1 MTEPVRPWLAVFG
14 LGGTIAM
21 TQAPDG
27 GVSPAL
33 SAADLLAAV
42 PGLGGIEAELR
53 AVDFRRKPGASLS
66 FTDLFELTDAINDAL
81 RNGCTGVV
89 VVQGT
94 DTIEE
99 VAYALDLMLSGD
111 APVVVTGAMRNPTMA
126 GADGPANILAAA
138 RVAASRSACGLGC
151 LVVLNDQIHAA
162 RWVRK
167 THTAS
172 TAAFAS
178 PGQGPLGDVFE
189 GRVRIP
195 IALRHRSPAIR
206 PDPVKHVRTGV
217 ATVVLGDD
225 GTLVE
230 AMAEHVDGLVIAAL
244 GVGHVPAGAVP
255 ALGRLTERIPVV
267 LASRTGAGPV
277 HDRTYGYPGS
287 ERDLLARG
295 LISAGY
301 LDPLKARILLH
312 LLLASGA
319 DTAQIRKTFAVA
331 GGLSG
336 PDTPLSPG
344 APTAFPPRSARGCA
358 T

>member
-1 MTEPVRPWLAVFG
+1 MNEPVRPWVALFG

-21 TQAPDG
+21 TRAPDG

-33 SAADLLAAV
+33 SAADLLLAV
-42 PGLGGIEAELR
+42 PGLSGIEAELR
-53 AVDFRRKPGASLS
+53 TVDFRRKPGASVS
-66 FTDLFELTDAINDAL
+66 FTDLFELAGAINGAL
-81 RNGCTGVV
+81 RDGCTGVV
-89 VVQGT
+89 ITQGT

-99 VAYALDLMLSGD
+99 VAYALDLLLSGD

-126 GADGPANILAAA
+126 GADGPANILAAV
-138 RVAASRSACGLGC
+138 RVAASPDARGLGC
-151 LVVLNDQIHAA
+151 LVVFNDQIHAA
-162 RWVRK
+162 RWVQK

-178 PGQGPLGDVFE
+178 PGRGPLGEVFE

-195 IALRHRSPAIR
+195 VSIRHRSPVIR
-206 PDPVKHVRTGV
+206 PDPAKDVRTGV

-225 GTLVE
+225 GRLIE
-230 AMAEHVDGLVIAAL
+230 AMAENVDGLVLAAM

-255 ALGRLTERIPVV
+255 VVDRLARRIPVV

-277 HDRTYGYPGS
+277 HDGTYSFPGS

-301 LDPLKARILLH
+301 LHPLKSRILLH
-312 LLLASGA
+312 LLIASGA
-319 DTAQIRKTFAVA
+319 NTARIRETFAAA
-331 GGLSG
+331 GEFSE
-336 PDTPLSPG
+336 PDTPLS
-344 APTAFPPRSARGCA
+344 RQR
-358 T
+358 

>member
-1 MTEPVRPWLAVFG
+1 MSESARPCVAVFG

-21 TQAPDG
+21 TQAPGG

-33 SAADLLAAV
+33 SAPELLAAV
-42 PGLGGIEAELR
+42 PGLGAIGAGLR
-53 AVDFRRKPGASLS
+53 TVDFRRKPGASLT
-66 FTDLFELTDAINDAL
+66 FGDLFELAAAINGAL
-81 RNGCTGVV
+81 DSGCRGVV
-89 VVQGT
+89 VIQGT

-99 VAYALDLMLSGD
+99 VAYTLDLLLDTD

-126 GADGPANILAAA
+126 GADGPANILAAI
-138 RVAASRSACGLGC
+138 RVALSPAARGLGC
-151 LVVLNDQIHAA
+151 LVVLGDQIHAA

-172 TAAFAS
+172 AAAFAS
-178 PGQGPLGDVFE
+178 PGHGPLGEVFE

-195 IALRHRSPAIR
+195 IALRRRSPAIR
-206 PDPVKHVRTGV
+206 PDPAKSVRTGV

-225 GTLVE
+225 GTLIE

>member
-1 MTEPVRPWLAVFG
+1 MNEPVRSWVTVFG

-21 TQAPDG
+21 THAPDG

-33 SAADLLAAV
+33 SAADLLSAV
-42 PGLGGIEAELR
+42 PGLSGIEAELR
-53 AVDFRRKPGASLS
+53 TVDFRRKPGASVS
-66 FTDLFELTDAINDAL
+66 FTDLFELAGAINDAL

-89 VVQGT
+89 ITQGT

-138 RVAASRSACGLGC
+138 RVAASRRARGLGG
-151 LVVLNDQIHAA
+151 LVVFNDQIHAA
-162 RWVRK
+162 RWVQK

-178 PGQGPLGDVFE
+178 PGHGPLGEVFE
-189 GRVRIP
+189 GRVRVPVSI
-195 IALRHRSPAIR
+195 RHRSPVIR
-206 PDPVKHVRTGV
+206 PDPAKDVRTGV

-225 GTLVE
+225 GRLIE
-230 AMAEHVDGLVIAAL
+230 AMAEHLDGLVLAAM
-244 GVGHVPAGAVP
+244 GVGHVPASAVP
-255 ALGRLTERIPVV
+255 AVDRLAQRIPVV

-277 HDRTYGYPGS
+277 HDRTYSFPGS

-312 LLLASGA
+312 LLIAAGA
-319 DTAQIRKTFAVA
+319 DTTRIRETFAA
-331 GGLSG
+331 ADGLSEPG
-336 PDTPLSPG
+336 TPQ
-344 APTAFPPRSARGCA
+344 
-358 T
+358 

>member
-1 MTEPVRPWLAVFG
+1 MRESVRPWLAVFG

-27 GVSPAL
+27 G
-33 SAADLLAAV
+33 
-42 PGLGGIEAELR
+42 IEAELR
-53 AVDFRRKPGASLS
+53 TVDFRRKPGASLS
-66 FTDLFELTDAINDAL
+66 FTDLLELVDAINDAL
-81 RNGCTGVV
+81 GSGCTGVIV
-89 VVQGT
+89 TQGT

-99 VAYALDLMLSGD
+99 VAYALDLLLSAE

-138 RVAASRSACGLGC
+138 MVAASRDARGMGC
-151 LVVLNDQIHAA
+151 LVVLDDQIHAA
-162 RWVRK
+162 RWVQK

-178 PGQGPLGDVFE
+178 PGHGPLGDVVE

-195 IALRHRSPAIR
+195 VSIRHRSPAIR
-206 PDPVKHVRTGV
+206 PGPARSVRTGV

-225 GTLVE
+225 GTLIE

-255 ALGRLTERIPVV
+255 VLGKLTGRIPVV

-277 HDRTYGYPGS
+277 HDRTYSFAGS

-312 LLLASGA
+312 LLIASGA
-319 DTAQIRKTFAVA
+319 DTTRIRETFAVA
-331 GGLSG
+331 GGLSE
-336 PDTPLSPG
+336 PDMPE
-344 APTAFPPRSARGCA
+344 
-358 T
+358 

>member
-1 MTEPVRPWLAVFG
+1 MNEPVRPWVAVFG

-21 TQAPDG
+21 TRAPDG

-33 SAADLLAAV
+33 SAADLLLAV
-42 PGLGGIEAELR
+42 PGLSGIEAELR
-53 AVDFRRKPGASLS
+53 TVDFRRKPGASVS
-66 FTDLFELTDAINDAL
+66 FTDLFELAGAINEAL
-81 RNGCTGVV
+81 RDGCTGVV
-89 VVQGT
+89 ITQGT

-99 VAYALDLMLSGD
+99 VAYALDLMLPGD

-138 RVAASRSACGLGC
+138 RVAAGRHARGLGC
-151 LVVLNDQIHAA
+151 LVVFNDQIHAA
-162 RWVRK
+162 RWVQK

-178 PGQGPLGDVFE
+178 PGHGPLGEVFE

-195 IALRHRSPAIR
+195 VSIRHRSPVIR
-206 PDPVKHVRTGV
+206 PDPAKDVRTGV

-225 GTLVE
+225 GRLIE
-230 AMAEHVDGLVIAAL
+230 AMAENVDGLVLAAM

-255 ALGRLTERIPVV
+255 VVDRLARRIPVV

-277 HDRTYGYPGS
+277 HDRTYSFPGS

-301 LDPLKARILLH
+301 LHPLKSRILLH
-312 LLLASGA
+312 LLIASGA
-319 DTAQIRKTFAVA
+319 NTARIRETFAAA
-331 GGLSG
+331 GEFSE
-336 PDTPLSPG
+336 PDTPLS
-344 APTAFPPRSARGCA
+344 RQR
-358 T
+358 